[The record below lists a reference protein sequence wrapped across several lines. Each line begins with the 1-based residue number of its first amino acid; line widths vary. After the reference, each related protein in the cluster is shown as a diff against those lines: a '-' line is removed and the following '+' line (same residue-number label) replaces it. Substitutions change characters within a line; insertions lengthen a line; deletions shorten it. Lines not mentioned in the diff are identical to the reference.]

1 MVVIVRD
8 VVEADMIGKTSEMIS
23 RRRMFSLLGLPIGF
37 GLAAA
42 PTVLASSGAEA
53 QTAGVELERG
63 QQSDR
68 QQHLQGRPNNPQAQ
82 FLERHSASRQRKVA
96 LALQGGGSHGAFTW
110 GVLDRLLDDA
120 TIDII
125 GVTGTSAG
133 AMNGA
138 ILVDGLVRGGPK
150 EARAEL
156 RRYWEAV
163 GAMPGFGS
171 FFSGISGEEAAATP
185 LEGIP
190 AYVESTKKDLSPYDL
205 SQSNDDPVR
214 PLLTDL
220 IDFDHLRSQEQIH
233 LTVCATNA
241 RTARRRVFT
250 NRNVS
255 VDALLA
261 SACLPQLFRAVEIDG
276 EPYWDGALT
285 GNPALGPLLTKMPNC
300 DLIIVR
306 VDPVK
311 RAEAPRTSRDIFN
324 RTVEISHNSTFWL
337 ELGALAVV
345 LRFVE
350 ERRSPFRR
358 LRFHIIEASPIM
370 EKFPMSSKLNNY
382 PPLLE
387 YLFNL
392 GRQTADAWI
401 AQNGEALGQRST
413 LDVQQLLPGSVWDNI

>member
-1 MVVIVRD
+1 
-8 VVEADMIGKTSEMIS
+8 MIGKITSEMIS
-23 RRRMFSLLGLPIGF
+23 RRWALSLLGALGF
-37 GLAAA
+37 VAA
-42 PTVLASSGAEA
+42 PTVLRPSNAEA
-53 QTAGVELERG
+53 QTAGAAP
-63 QQSDR
+63 
-68 QQHLQGRPNNPQAQ
+68 GR
-82 FLERHSASRQRKVA
+82 RKVA

-120 TIDII
+120 TIDIV

-138 ILVDGLVRGGPK
+138 VLVDGLVRGGP
-150 EARAEL
+150 EQARAEL
-156 RRYWEAV
+156 RRYWEGV

-171 FFSGISGEEAAATP
+171 FFSNMSGEEAARTS
-185 LEGIP
+185 LESIP
-190 AYVESTKKDLSPYDL
+190 AYVEAVKKNLSPYDL
-205 SQSNDDPVR
+205 PASNDNPMR
-214 PLLTDL
+214 RLLTEL
-220 IDFDHLRSQEQIH
+220 IDFDRLRSQREIQ

-250 NRNVS
+250 DQDVS
-255 VDALLA
+255 VEALLA
-261 SACLPQLFRAVEIDG
+261 SACLPQLFRAVEIDD

-285 GNPALGPLLTKMPNC
+285 GNPALGPLLTKVQDC

-306 VDPVK
+306 VDPVN
-311 RAEAPRTSRDIFN
+311 RPEAPHSLRDIYS

-337 ELGALAVV
+337 EMGAIAVV
-345 LRFVE
+345 LRFVDE
-350 ERRSPFRR
+350 GRSPFRR

-392 GRQTADAWI
+392 GRQTCDAWI
-401 AQNGEALGQRST
+401 AQNGDALGQRST
-413 LDVQQLLPGSVWDNI
+413 IDVQQLLPGSIWNNI

>member
-1 MVVIVRD
+1 
-8 VVEADMIGKTSEMIS
+8 MIDKIKSKIS
-23 RRRMFSLLGLPIGF
+23 RRRAFFLLGLPVALGF
-37 GLAAA
+37 AAA
-42 PTVLASSGAEA
+42 PTVMMSSGAEA
-53 QTAGVELERG
+53 QTAGMETRQERRTG
-63 QQSDR
+63 R
-68 QQHLQGRPNNPQAQ
+68 QEQEHRQARRTNRQ
-82 FLERHSASRQRKVA
+82 ERRTEQHSAPRRRKVA

-138 ILVDGLVRGGPK
+138 VLVDGLVRGGPK
-150 EARAEL
+150 QARAEL
-156 RRYWEAV
+156 RRYWEGV

-171 FFSGISGEEAAATP
+171 FFSEISGEAAATTP
-185 LEGIP
+185 LESLP
-190 AYVESTKKDLSPYDL
+190 AYVESIKKNLSPYDL
-205 SQSNDDPVR
+205 PPTNDNPMR
-214 PLLTDL
+214 RLLTEL
-220 IDFDHLRSQEQIH
+220 IDVDRLRLQKEIQ

-250 NRNVS
+250 NQDLS

-285 GNPALGPLLTKMPNC
+285 GNPAVAPLLTKMPDC
-300 DLIIVR
+300 DLIVVR
-306 VDPVK
+306 VDPVN
-311 RAEAPRTSRDIFN
+311 RPDAPRSVRDIYN
-324 RTVEISHNSTFWL
+324 RTVEISHNATFWL

-345 LRFVE
+345 LRFVDE
-350 ERRSPFRR
+350 GRSPFGRI
-358 LRFHIIEASPIM
+358 RFHVFEASPIM
-370 EKFPMSSKLNNY
+370 ERFPMSTKLNNY

-392 GRQTADAWI
+392 GRQTCDAWI
-401 AQNGEALGQRST
+401 AQYGEALGQHST
-413 LDVQQLLPGSVWDNI
+413 MDVQQLLPGNVWDNI